1 MCRLGSAHIGERVIK
16 ISKLFSHLAKPET
29 DVFEKSNVSYCYKCP
44 CQEKYIGQTLRMLK
58 TRIREHQ
65 MPSSYSNINLH
76 ILECEKYKNE
86 AQLFIDKSL
95 QNSTSPA
102 KAKFEFFKNRFKIV
116 GKGFRHKKDRERNE
130 AFLIRTQKPS
140 LNDQFDHKAFKL
152 F

>member
-1 MCRLGSAHIGERVIK
+1 MSLPREIYRTNTKNA
-16 ISKLFSHLAKPET
+16 
-29 DVFEKSNVSYCYKCP
+29 
-44 CQEKYIGQTLRMLK
+44 K

-76 ILECEKYKNE
+76 ILECEKYKNK

-95 QNSTSPA
+95 QNFTSPA

-116 GKGFRHKKDRERNE
+116 GKGFRHKKTVKEM
-130 AFLIRTQKPS
+130 
-140 LNDQFDHKAFKL
+140 KL